1 MTTLRTHTKLPAK
14 GQRAIAYQD
23 FMRGDPQIPQESM
36 LLAVPN
42 VRPPEAAMNGKS
54 KRGSLIRWVL
64 IAAVC
69 AAAPTP
75 SMAQVSY
82 PSRAINFIV
91 PLPAGGGPDLVTRI
105 VAERLS
111 AKWGQPVVVENR
123 PGFVLNLGAQ
133 AVANAP
139 PDGYTLLS
147 TPPGPL
153 VTNQYFH
160 SNIGFDPRAFV
171 PVSIMV
177 QLPFVLVAHP
187 TVPVSTL
194 PELIAYAKA
203 NPDKLNF
210 PSPGVGSPP
219 HLFGEMLKTQA
230 EIRLVHVPYK
240 GLEPALNDLLGGHI
254 ELMFHELS
262 SILEHIKAGKLKAL
276 GAGSER
282 RLPELPDVPT
292 ISEVL
297 PGFVATTW
305 FAVVAPPKTPP
316 EVVANLSQATAEA
329 IQLPEVAER
338 LRVFAYRPVGMSPGE
353 SAAFL
358 KQETDR
364 WREVIM
370 AAGLGRT

>member
-1 MTTLRTHTKLPAK
+1 MTFNSSTSN
-14 GQRAIAYQD
+14 AIMFA
-23 FMRGDPQIPQESM
+23 GA
-36 LLAVPN
+36 LAALYVT
-42 VRPPEAAMNGKS
+42 
-54 KRGSLIRWVL
+54 
-64 IAAVC
+64 
-69 AAAPTP
+69 APTQ
-75 SMAQVSY
+75 SMAQVNY

-105 VAERLS
+105 IAERLS
-111 AKWGQPVVVENR
+111 TKWGQSVVVENR

-133 AVANAP
+133 AVANAL

-160 SNIGFDPRAFV
+160 SNIGFDPRAYV

-187 TVPVSTL
+187 KVPVTTL

-210 PSPGVGSPP
+210 PSPGIGSPP
-219 HLFGEMLKTQA
+219 HLFGEMLKTRA
-230 EIRLVHVPYK
+230 DIRLVHVPYK

-262 SILEHIKAGKLKAL
+262 STLEHIKAGKLKVLA
-276 GAGSER
+276 AGSDT
-282 RLPELPDVPT
+282 RLLELPDVMA

-305 FAVVAPPKTPP
+305 FAVVAPPKTPL
-316 EVVANLSQATAEA
+316 EVAAKLSQAIAEA
-329 IQLPEVAER
+329 LRLPEVAER
-338 LRVFAYRPVGMSPGE
+338 LRSFSYRPVGMSPAE
-353 SAAFL
+353 TAAFL
-358 KQETDR
+358 RQEAER
-364 WREVIM
+364 WHEVIM
-370 AAGLGRT
+370 AAGLNRT